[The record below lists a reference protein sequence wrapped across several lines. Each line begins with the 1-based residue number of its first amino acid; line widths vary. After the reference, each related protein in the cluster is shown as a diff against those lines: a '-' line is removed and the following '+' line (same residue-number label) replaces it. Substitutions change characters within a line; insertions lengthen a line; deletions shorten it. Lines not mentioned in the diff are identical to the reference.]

1 MVLRGGF
8 EQFFNYY
15 SSVSEHA
22 QMQACHNMHTIM
34 RASWL
39 TAACYR
45 LKAVVLC
52 EVPRVPG
59 SRNPASNQAKW

>member
-45 LKAVVLC
+45 LSLVHLG
-52 EVPRVPG
+52 RDFFT
-59 SRNPASNQAKW
+59 NPAHTTRF